1 MKSVVS
7 SRSMSK
13 LVLFVVVVVGLIGC
27 EKKAEQDAGAAP
39 AFDEH
44 AIRSHYATLERDA
57 PKVDVSTFASGD
69 VALAKGRPIATVL
82 RAVNVAWAKEEA
94 QTGDQSAEAKH
105 LLHRLT
111 SPQAPYCPNNELKN
125 CGGHP
130 WFAEDPSKAGVIVY
144 VERRS
149 DRDGTYGQGGANAYS
164 TVLRFDAV
172 LVPEKLRVAHWNH
185 IALPPQSQVRV
196 GGGSTMMQMG
206 QQTAES
212 FEADMQKLS
221 SGAAPTSDFV
231 EDQ

>member
-1 MKSVVS
+1 
-7 SRSMSK
+7 MSK
-13 LVLFVVVVVGLIGC
+13 LRMIFVVVVGLIGC
-27 EKKAEQDAGAAP
+27 QKNAAQDAGADA
-39 AFDEH
+39 AFDES
-44 AIRSHYATLERDA
+44 AVRSHYAALEREA
-57 PKVDVSTFASGD
+57 PKVDVSTFARGD
-69 VALAKGRPIATVL
+69 VALAKGRSIATVL

-94 QTGDQSAEAKH
+94 QLGDQSAEAKH

-111 SPQAPYCPNNELKN
+111 SPQAPYCPNNDLKN

-149 DRDGTYGQGGANAYS
+149 DKDGTYGQGGANSYATS
-164 TVLRFDAV
+164 LRFDAV
-172 LVPEKLRVAHWNH
+172 LVPEKLRVAHWNR

-206 QQTAES
+206 QQAPES
-212 FEADMQKLS
+212 FQADMQKLA
-221 SGAAPTSDFV
+221 SGAAPASDFA